1 MVADAVCEG
10 YAAFIGAAPNA
21 TAACNTRACPS
32 SPRWDVSPFESE
44 APGVSCP
51 ESSPRRAVRCVAG
64 GAEGDASTNATALRE
79 VPFGECEA
87 LAASGALVP
96 TPLADVPC
104 GAPARADASA
114 WCDGADDVCSF
125 AGTCDATLNACV
137 CDGGR
142 AGPRCEMDEACGFF
156 DGERIASDDAGEC
169 CPGVVDVAGACC
181 HTQLGVARLDGDGVC
196 CASGAVDACGA
207 CGGAANAVDVTGKCC
222 VGSLD
227 AGGFCCESGVFD
239 ACGVCDGTGETC
251 PVWLEMSVVVP
262 EDVHDAGDDAVAAHL
277 WEWAE
282 LALNLSGAL
291 PADASAAYLDE
302 SARLSGT
309 TSFATSAMAPPPPR
323 AQPPPPPN
331 PPGVQ
336 APSPPPPYAPSPPS
350 GTNSTNSTNSTD
362 STDADVG
369 SDDDGG
375 TRRRRLAQTAT
386 AYYPVAAAFPVRAR
400 RVATATTTRDGLI
413 FETSPID
420 FTAFVIERLE
430 QLEQRSNKA
439 FERSDAPGATD
450 ALWNTRAR
458 RVLGAARAGVCGD
471 GFCEAGESCGYG
483 AVERTVVP
491 GGVVADVDAAAA
503 RVDAYDMEAVDRGI
517 TGWQESVRVVVEAHV
532 ERGTGVLG
540 PALAR
545 AAAACC
551 PEDCPA
557 PAACPAPEGSDEPCG
572 GHGLCLPATGQ
583 CACFP
588 NGGYTGAACGEC
600 AAGFARSRGLCVKQR
615 RRAAP
620 APPAPPPANATAAG
634 GDASLDAADPSAAAL
649 RALVGVAAAVL
660 CLCAFVTT
668 CGGCG
673 RLASRVLRAKEDAE
687 DAEDELGGDE
697 ELGKGSFHARAD
709 RLSRFGNHDQSGTS
723 PRRKARDAFP
733 PAPVFEFRRARAVQ
747 GGFIE
752 EALGTAQGKWRA
764 YVVDPSGARRAVR
777 DGDFLSGAEEEE
789 EEEDSDDPRADSFA
803 GEDANGFFFRNGER
817 QHGQH
822 GHWAMTRGR
831 KPSSVSGGFSET
843 SSQKSARRRPAAPP
857 DAANRPPFPSAGRA
871 ESFHVRF
878 PETRDETRIASHR
891 AAGRDK
897 DTKSRAL
904 ASAGKENE
912 NENENAPRVASL
924 AAAATQMLRAERV
937 AARLK
942 RRLKRPTAAPV
953 AALADWPIAENMS
966 EKIGSEASD
975 SEADADVAGGAET
988 PARGLAA
995 AERRRLEFG
1004 GGDVGD
1010 PVNVAPNADALSDV
1024 RDAHATRGLPTAQ
1037 RGKRSAKP
1045 RGLHAAARD
1054 GGGGSGANATRHV
1067 GRWPPGAFS
1076 SGEPPSAV
1084 GVRRGSRGDDEA
1096 RVGSDEYESS

>member
-1 MVADAVCEG
+1 M
-10 YAAFIGAAPNA
+10 
-21 TAACNTRACPS
+21 
-32 SPRWDVSPFESE
+32 
-44 APGVSCP
+44 
-51 ESSPRRAVRCVAG
+51 
-64 GAEGDASTNATALRE
+64 
-79 VPFGECEA
+79 
-87 LAASGALVP
+87 
-96 TPLADVPC
+96 
-104 GAPARADASA
+104 
-114 WCDGADDVCSF
+114 
-125 AGTCDATLNACV
+125 
-137 CDGGR
+137 
-142 AGPRCEMDEACGFF
+142 
-156 DGERIASDDAGEC
+156 
-169 CPGVVDVAGACC
+169 
-181 HTQLGVARLDGDGVC
+181 
-196 CASGAVDACGA
+196 
-207 CGGAANAVDVTGKCC
+207 
-222 VGSLD
+222 
-227 AGGFCCESGVFD
+227 
-239 ACGVCDGTGETC
+239 
-251 PVWLEMSVVVP
+251 
-262 EDVHDAGDDAVAAHL
+262 
-277 WEWAE
+277 
-282 LALNLSGAL
+282 
-291 PADASAAYLDE
+291 
-302 SARLSGT
+302 
-309 TSFATSAMAPPPPR
+309 
-323 AQPPPPPN
+323 
-331 PPGVQ
+331 
-336 APSPPPPYAPSPPS
+336 
-350 GTNSTNSTNSTD
+350 
-362 STDADVG
+362 
-369 SDDDGG
+369 
-375 TRRRRLAQTAT
+375 
-386 AYYPVAAAFPVRAR
+386 
-400 RVATATTTRDGLI
+400 
-413 FETSPID
+413 
-420 FTAFVIERLE
+420 
-430 QLEQRSNKA
+430 
-439 FERSDAPGATD
+439 
-450 ALWNTRAR
+450 
-458 RVLGAARAGVCGD
+458 
-471 GFCEAGESCGYG
+471 
-483 AVERTVVP
+483 
-491 GGVVADVDAAAA
+491 
-503 RVDAYDMEAVDRGI
+503 
-517 TGWQESVRVVVEAHV
+517 
-532 ERGTGVLG
+532 
-540 PALAR
+540 
-545 AAAACC
+545 
-551 PEDCPA
+551 
-557 PAACPAPEGSDEPCG
+557 
-572 GHGLCLPATGQ
+572 
-583 CACFP
+583 
-588 NGGYTGAACGEC
+588 
-600 AAGFARSRGLCVKQR
+600 
-615 RRAAP
+615 
-620 APPAPPPANATAAG
+620 
-634 GDASLDAADPSAAAL
+634 
-649 RALVGVAAAVL
+649 
-660 CLCAFVTT
+660 
-668 CGGCG
+668 
-673 RLASRVLRAKEDAE
+673 
-687 DAEDELGGDE
+687 
-697 ELGKGSFHARAD
+697 
-709 RLSRFGNHDQSGTS
+709 
-723 PRRKARDAFP
+723 
-733 PAPVFEFRRARAVQ
+733 FEFRRARAVQ